1 MIYEVF
7 LVICSAIV
15 CALATELHCR
25 LQMKQIAKSKTA
37 KNLFIHYLIAV
48 GCFIVTLGSAKV
60 LFHAYSLADLP
71 DTQRVIFLFISSIAF
86 VMPIVLITGW
96 RYPNILAKMENWR
109 CTENS

>member
-48 GCFIVTLGSAKV
+48 GCFIVTLGSAQV
-60 LFHAYSLADLP
+60 LFHAYSLADIP
-71 DTQRVIFLFISSIAF
+71 NMQRMIFLVISSLVF
-86 VMPIVLITGW
+86 VMPIVFITGW
-96 RYPNILAKMENWR
+96 RYPNILAKMEKWR
-109 CTENS
+109 DSEKS